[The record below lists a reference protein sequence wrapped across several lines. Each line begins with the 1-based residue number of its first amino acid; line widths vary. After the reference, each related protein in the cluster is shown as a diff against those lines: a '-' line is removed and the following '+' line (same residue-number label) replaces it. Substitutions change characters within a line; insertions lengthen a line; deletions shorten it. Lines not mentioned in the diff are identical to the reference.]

1 MRLFVSLVKTVVS
14 FVFKVIF
21 NTKDTRDPPRS
32 QRKNIVISET
42 FLKFPSSALKPPLKY
57 FSKLLI

>member
-21 NTKDTRDPPRS
+21 NTKDPPRS
-32 QRKNIVISET
+32 QRKNIVNSET
-42 FLKFPSSALKPPLKY
+42 FLKFPSSALKQPLKY
-57 FSKLLI
+57 FSKLLF